1 MVVVVVVVGGRELFV
16 LILLLQGLLPFLKDG
31 GDLPLHEG
39 PGHIGAGQRTSVTT
53 GAEDLGVAALLLD
66 GVRRAGETE
75 LVMANCGTLKWWSSV
90 SVTLL
95 EIISSLPERSECP
108 LISVHRD
115 CTSKK
120 DY

>member
-1 MVVVVVVVGGRELFV
+1 MGGDLFV
-16 LILLLQGLLPFLKDG
+16 LVLLLQCLLPFLQDG

-39 PGHIGAGQRTSVTT
+39 PGNVGAGQRTAVTT

-66 GVRRAGETE
+66 GIRRAGETE

-90 SVTLL
+90 SVTAL
-95 EIISSLPERSECP
+95 EIISSLPEQSECP
-108 LISVHRD
+108 LISGRTD
-115 CTSKK
+115 CTSVK